1 MFEVISFFT
10 YQTKCLLLRPR
21 EVMHGL
27 LTYSVKQLKAS
38 LFFLLTGSDTQHEN
52 VATAGGLM
60 WFMVPGS
67 RLVFRCEPVLH
78 WSSSKPK
85 PLGVLLI
92 GSNIGESFWTF
103 TALAQVASGLQKAS
117 VFFSATSL
125 SSSVSHTLTHKT
137 RLATHTSSHAF
148 PCSSPGLVPPYFLSW
163 LQAVSFFRS
172 CIYPPGTLT
181 SFEQRLI
188 NSISNSVPPKNLFS
202 LYRQN
207 IVSLRCCLVSPHDIY
222 FKRENLPERVTP
234 IVRVLFDFLSG
245 YNLSQLKR
253 LIQ

>member
-1 MFEVISFFT
+1 MAENHIVAAELNIFARHFDFSCKTIRLTTFILWMFEVISFFT

-27 LTYSVKQLKAS
+27 LTYSVKQRKAS

-103 TALAQVASGLQKAS
+103 TALAQVASGLQKQ
-117 VFFSATSL
+117 VFFFLLPLFLPLFLTL
-125 SSSVSHTLTHKT
+125 WHTKP
-137 RLATHTSSHAF
+137 A
-148 PCSSPGLVPPYFLSW
+148 
-163 LQAVSFFRS
+163 
-172 CIYPPGTLT
+172 
-181 SFEQRLI
+181 
-188 NSISNSVPPKNLFS
+188 
-202 LYRQN
+202 
-207 IVSLRCCLVSPHDIY
+207 
-222 FKRENLPERVTP
+222 
-234 IVRVLFDFLSG
+234 
-245 YNLSQLKR
+245 
-253 LIQ
+253 

>member
-103 TALAQVASGLQKAS
+103 TALAQVASGLQKQVFFFCYLSFFLCFSHSDTQNPLSNTHQQSCFS
-117 VFFSATSL
+117 VFKSWTRPSILPLLAPSCIIFPKLHL
-125 SSSVSHTLTHKT
+125 SSGDAHFLWA
-137 RLATHTSSHAF
+137 AT
-148 PCSSPGLVPPYFLSW
+148 Y
-163 LQAVSFFRS
+163 
-172 CIYPPGTLT
+172 
-181 SFEQRLI
+181 
-188 NSISNSVPPKNLFS
+188 K
-202 LYRQN
+202 
-207 IVSLRCCLVSPHDIY
+207 
-222 FKRENLPERVTP
+222 
-234 IVRVLFDFLSG
+234 
-245 YNLSQLKR
+245 
-253 LIQ
+253 